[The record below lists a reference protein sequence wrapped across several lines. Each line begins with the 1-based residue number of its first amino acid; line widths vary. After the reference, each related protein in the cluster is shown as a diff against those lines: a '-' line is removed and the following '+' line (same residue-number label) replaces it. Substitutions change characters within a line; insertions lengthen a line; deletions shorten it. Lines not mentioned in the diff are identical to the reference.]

1 MFLFL
6 NNFFDVHLQG
16 FKNICF
22 SVLRDNVNILDLQ
35 DELLISVSTWLAW
48 KVMQTIIQSIQIFLD
63 IGKNHP
69 TRKTVGKM
77 EEMIRQRKWNRVA
90 KKIRSRLHL
99 KELT

>member
-1 MFLFL
+1 M
-6 NNFFDVHLQG
+6 HLQG

-77 EEMIRQRKWNRVA
+77 EEMIKQRKWNWVA